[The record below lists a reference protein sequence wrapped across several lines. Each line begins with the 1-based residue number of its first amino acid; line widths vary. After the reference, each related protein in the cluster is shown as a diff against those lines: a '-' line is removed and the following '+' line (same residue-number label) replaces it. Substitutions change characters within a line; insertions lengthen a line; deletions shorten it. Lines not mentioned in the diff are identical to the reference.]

1 MKGFLLNLCNII
13 SSLSVVDLLLLGT
26 LVILIILVISLIYI
40 LKGSSYVE
48 VTNKEEV
55 PVIEEVKVED
65 AKKEEPLDLPTLTK
79 ILENAPKKNIEL
91 TPYEEE
97 QEEKAI
103 ISYDEL
109 VKVKSNLMINY
120 EDEKEEDGVLVKKID
135 LANLTTVIEDTEGVD
150 NITADSR
157 PNVTISYEREEAF
170 LQALKQLQQMLN
182 S

>member
-65 AKKEEPLDLPTLTK
+65 AKKE
-79 ILENAPKKNIEL
+79 
-91 TPYEEE
+91 
-97 QEEKAI
+97 
-103 ISYDEL
+103 
-109 VKVKSNLMINY
+109 
-120 EDEKEEDGVLVKKID
+120 
-135 LANLTTVIEDTEGVD
+135 
-150 NITADSR
+150 
-157 PNVTISYEREEAF
+157 
-170 LQALKQLQQMLN
+170 
-182 S
+182 